1 LPVKYEAFLESLPVH
16 ISHQDRAL
24 IERAYRRA
32 EAAHSGQKRRSGEP
46 YIQHCLAVA
55 KILAELNMPAAAIAA
70 GLLHDTV
77 EDTGVTL
84 DDLRRDFGAEVA
96 ALVDGV
102 TKLEQL
108 PRVSAADGRMRR
120 YDSQAETLRKTFLA
134 MGEDVRVV
142 LIKLADRLHNMR
154 TLSHLPPDK
163 QERIA
168 LETLEIFAPL
178 ANRLG
183 IWQMKWELEDRSFLH
198 AYPAQ
203 YREIAA
209 ALAERRGDREQVME
223 KIVES
228 VRRLLGEHGLTA
240 EVTGRPKHI
249 YSIWKKMQ
257 RKEVAFDQVYDLR
270 AVRIIVKDV
279 PSCYIALGVIH
290 NRWRPMPGEFDDYIA
305 TPKENFY
312 QSLHTAVVYDDGKT
326 VEVQIRTPEMHE
338 NAEYGIASHW
348 RYKEGGRRDE
358 YYERRINWLRS
369 LMEWKQEV
377 TDAPEFVESLKTDVF
392 RDRVYAFTP
401 RGDIIDLPAG
411 ATPVDFAYHVHTSI
425 GDRCRGAK
433 VNGKLVPLNTTLRT
447 GDQVEVLTAKRGG
460 PSRDWL
466 NDELG
471 YVKSARAR
479 QKIRS
484 WFKKQNREQN
494 IALGRELFERE
505 LKRLGID
512 RLAHESIAALFG
524 YQKIEG
530 FLEAMGAG
538 DIGPGQIG
546 ARLDEAAREG
556 ASPVDILPKAGK
568 LKAAPTSEEIR
579 VLGAR
584 GLLTTLAR
592 CCTPAPGD
600 DIVGFLTRGRGA
612 TIHRRDCPNVLNTRE
627 KERLIRVSWG
637 QAEQAYPVSVRINAY
652 DREGLM
658 RDVSTLVSEEHVNM
672 SAVNVTTKNN
682 IATLLVTMEV
692 TDLAQLSRLLA
703 RIEQL
708 PNVLEAHRWKAG

>member
-1 LPVKYEAFLESLPVH
+1 VKYEAFLESLPTH
-16 ISHQDRAL
+16 LTPRDRAL
-24 IERAYRRA
+24 IERAYCRA
-32 EAAHSGQKRRSGEP
+32 EEAHRGQKRRSGEA

-55 KILAELNMPAAAIAA
+55 QILTEMNMPAPAIAA

-84 DDLRRDFGAEVA
+84 DDLRRDFGDEVA

-102 TKLEQL
+102 TKLDQL
-108 PRVSAADGRMRR
+108 PRVSGGDGRTRR
-120 YDSQAETLRKTFLA
+120 FDSQAETLRKTFLA

-163 QERIA
+163 QKRIA

-183 IWQMKWELEDRSFLH
+183 IWQMKWELEDRSFQFVQPEKYH
-198 AYPAQ
+198 
-203 YREIAA
+203 EIAA
-209 ALAERRGDREQVME
+209 ALAERGGGRERVME
-223 KIVES
+223 QIVEAI
-228 VRRLLGEHGLTA
+228 RRMLSANGIVA

-249 YSIWKKMQ
+249 YSIWRKME
-257 RKEVAFDQVYDLR
+257 RKEVDIDQVYDLR

-279 PSCYIALGVIH
+279 QTCYMSLGVIH
-290 NRWRPMPGEFDDYIA
+290 NRWRPVPGEFDDYIA
-305 TPKENFY
+305 TPKDNFY
-312 QSLHTAVVYDDGKT
+312 QSLHTAVLYDDGKT
-326 VEVQIRTPEMHE
+326 LEVQIRTPEMHE
-338 NAEYGIASHW
+338 NAEYGIAAHW

-358 YYERRINWLRS
+358 SYERRINWLRS
-369 LMEWKQEV
+369 LMEWRQDV
-377 TDAPEFVESLKTDVF
+377 TDAPEFVESLKSDVF
-392 RDRVYAFTP
+392 QDRVYAFTP

-447 GDQVEVLTAKRGG
+447 GDKVEVLTAKRGG

-466 NDELG
+466 NEELG
-471 YVKSARAR
+471 YVRSARAR

-484 WFKKQNREQN
+484 WFKKQDREQN
-494 IALGRELFERE
+494 LALGRELFERE
-505 LKRLGID
+505 LKRLGIE
-512 RLAHESIAALFG
+512 RPAHESIAELFG
-524 YQKIEG
+524 FQKIEG
-530 FLEAMGAG
+530 FLEAMGSG

-546 ARLDEAAREG
+546 AKLDEAAREG
-556 ASPVDILPKAGK
+556 TSPVEILPQAGK
-568 LKAAPTSEEIR
+568 LKAPATSEEIH

-584 GLLTTLAR
+584 GLYTTLAR

-600 DIVGFLTRGRGA
+600 EIVGFLTRGRGV
-612 TIHRRDCPNVLNTRE
+612 TVHRRDCPNVLNTTE
-627 KERLIRVSWG
+627 TERLIPVSWG
-637 QAEQAYPVSVRINAY
+637 HVEEAYPVSVRINAY

-658 RDVSTLVSEEHVNM
+658 RDVSILVAEEHVNM

-682 IATLLVTMEV
+682 IATLMVTMDV
-692 TDLAQLSRLLA
+692 TDLAQLSRLLS

>member
-1 LPVKYEAFLESLPVH
+1 MKYEALLESLPAH
-16 ISHQDRAL
+16 CSPQDRAL
-24 IERAYRRA
+24 IDRAYRRA
-32 EAAHSGQKRRSGEP
+32 EEAHREQTRRSGEP

-55 KILAELNMPAAAIAA
+55 QILAELNMPAPAIAA

-77 EDTGVTL
+77 EDTPITL
-84 DDLRRDFGAEVA
+84 EDLRREFGDEVA

-108 PRVSAADGRMRR
+108 PRVSAGDGRVRR
-120 YDSQAETLRKTFLA
+120 FDWQAETLRKTFLA

-154 TLSHLPPDK
+154 TLNHLPPDK
-163 QERIA
+163 QKRIA

-183 IWQMKWELEDRSFLH
+183 IWQIKWELEDRSFLYAH
-198 AYPAQ
+198 PQQ
-203 YREIAA
+203 YRDINA
-209 ALAERRGDREQVME
+209 ALAERRADRERVME
-223 KIVES
+223 KIVET
-228 VRRLLGEHGLTA
+228 VRRLLSEHGVAA

-249 YSIWKKMQ
+249 YSIWRKME
-257 RKEVAFDQVYDLR
+257 RKEVALDQVYDVR

-279 PSCYIALGVIH
+279 PTCYVSLGAIH
-290 NRWRPMPGEFDDYIA
+290 NRWRPIPGEFDDYIA

-326 VEVQIRTPEMHE
+326 LEVQIRTPDMHE
-338 NAEYGIASHW
+338 NAEYGIAAHW

-358 YYERRINWLRS
+358 QYERRINWLRS
-369 LMEWKQEV
+369 LMEWKQDV
-377 TDAPEFVESLKTDVF
+377 ADAPEFVESLKADVF

-433 VNGKLVPLNTTLRT
+433 VNGKLVPLNTTLHT
-447 GDQVEVLTAKRGG
+447 GDQVEILTAKRGG

-479 QKIRS
+479 SKIRA

-494 IALGRELFERE
+494 IALGRDLFERE

-512 RLAHESIAALFG
+512 KPAHESVAALFG

-546 ARLDEAAREG
+546 GKLDEAARAG
-556 ASPVDILPKAGK
+556 TSPVDILPKAGK
-568 LKAAPTSEEIR
+568 LKAAPTSEDVHI
-579 VLGAR
+579 LGAR

-600 DIVGFLTRGRGA
+600 DIIGFLTRGRGA
-612 TIHRRDCPNVLNTRE
+612 TVHRRDCPNVLNTRE

-637 QAEQAYPVSVRINAY
+637 QAEQSYPVSVRINAY
-652 DREGLM
+652 DREGLI
-658 RDVSTLVSEEHVNM
+658 RDVSTLVAEEHVNM